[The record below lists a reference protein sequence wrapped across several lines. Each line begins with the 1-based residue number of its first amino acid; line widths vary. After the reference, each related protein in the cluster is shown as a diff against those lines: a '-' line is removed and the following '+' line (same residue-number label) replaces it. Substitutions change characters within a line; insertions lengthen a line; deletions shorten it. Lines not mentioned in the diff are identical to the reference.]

1 MDSIGQQLAAARR
14 RRGIDLKEAE
24 EATKIRLRLLDAL
37 ENDQFDLLPDPV
49 YIKGFIRSYA
59 GYLKI
64 DPKPLVEEYKRIQP
78 PEPEYKTESS
88 VATFHFGQRN
98 SSRGQRPHRFI
109 SIPAALLTIVFLMT
123 VFLAYLGYQDTIQ
136 SKKLTSRKYVNKD
149 LKRLENSRKRKKTK
163 KHKKANS
170 KTGLYTLK
178 LVTKRNTWIRV
189 RSENKTFFYNYL
201 KAGKSQTFISRKPL
215 EVTAGKGSYVSVYL
229 GERYMGRISATP
241 TIATKVYKK

>member
-24 EATKIRLRLLDAL
+24 EATKIRLRLLEAL

-59 GYLKI
+59 SYLKI
-64 DPKPLVEEYKRIQP
+64 DPKPLVEEYKKIQP
-78 PEPEYKTESS
+78 PEPAYKTESAAPS
-88 VATFHFGQRN
+88 LYFSQK
-98 SSRGQRPHRFI
+98 SSSQRPHRFL

-136 SKKLTSRKYVNKD
+136 SKKLTSKKYVNKD
-149 LKRLENSRKRKKTK
+149 LKRLEKTRKRKKAK
-163 KHKKANS
+163 KHKKAGAKS
-170 KTGLYTLK
+170 SLYTLK
-178 LVTKRNTWIRV
+178 LIAKRNTWIRV

-215 EVTAGKGSYVSVYL
+215 EVTAGKGSNVHVYL
-229 GERYMGRISATP
+229 GKRHLGPISDSE